1 MERQRRKSAHSGGR
15 LATTKSASCRCAR
28 FAPAQDPLQQDFRVD
43 IEDAGDEEKSL
54 SAMDIEHKSNC
65 YGSTDF
71 VTDHTVCRGRL
82 NMPPK
87 SCPLHPGEVLRRKL
101 AKWKRKAKITYL
113 ARITGVS
120 RSLLSRFMNG
130 RTAVK
135 ARLAICLAR
144 ALHVSAES
152 WLRVQATYDLWHAR
166 RPRRAVVK
174 PCRSWVL
181 CVSRDRYG
189 CLLRELFVP
198 AGKGHA

>member
-1 MERQRRKSAHSGGR
+1 
-15 LATTKSASCRCAR
+15 
-28 FAPAQDPLQQDFRVD
+28 
-43 IEDAGDEEKSL
+43 
-54 SAMDIEHKSNC
+54 
-65 YGSTDF
+65 
-71 VTDHTVCRGRL
+71 
-82 NMPPK
+82 MPPK

-166 RPRRAVVK
+166 RPRRRGGKTVPFV
-174 PCRSWVL
+174 
-181 CVSRDRYG
+181 G
-189 CLLRELFVP
+189 TLRITGQIRVF
-198 AGKGHA
+198 A